1 MLKKRLGW
9 LLLALVTLFNLR
21 LFLGRWAEE
30 PRSSFGLLVSDP
42 DLASLTLGF
51 GACVVAVA
59 LLETLRSRSFVALI
73 LLPIGS
79 AAVAACMPALGVSK
93 NIQPIIPSFAAAGAL
108 AALCCVQL
116 REGSVH
122 GDGKAQNVWASF
134 VVMTLATLN
143 AFLLMAPWTAHVPS
157 YVQDVLEDVPL
168 SSFYFGSVHSD
179 VSPVSVWLRWLI
191 NSLFSSPSINATA
204 ISSMVYAS
212 LGISMAGVA
221 LEMAFGRLWG
231 WGLLVL
237 AWTDRWLFAGAVS
250 SAIVGQ
256 PILSTGG
263 VLLLCTWTVWRKPGL
278 LSWREVGV
286 LSAVNSFGLLYNLYG
301 YSAARMTWLAGSGLA
316 ALILVGR
323 RAVRFNWDGLCKV
336 SAALLPS
343 AVILGLILVA
353 VFDTDIE
360 RFKAQII
367 ISPEPIRQIKDVNSY
382 RVPVTPVHDPD
393 IPIWWGTGLPTNGE
407 GVVLYWKRTPQELY
421 DKVKWFMHQLS
432 LEPPIP
438 FVLVLLG
445 GLGMALSLASP
456 TPQRRSFAA
465 VLILLTLVSFS
476 TFLLAQDHSAY
487 RRGLATN
494 LLLLCGVVAV
504 FAVKCRQRY
513 GKALALSLCGALA
526 VLKAP
531 TELNA
536 LFNDSFLVPVCASCR
551 PTFDVRDL
559 VNDPSFASLAARSL
573 RFEMRSGNPESNYLL
588 CAKNTI
594 ESNEFREL
602 APNSAVLPMK
612 LGELRGSFSNLDSG
626 DILVVSCFTG
636 SSNDPEVA
644 GICAGDTSLGRYVA
658 TIPSD
663 PKDRGYVWWS
673 FIEKP

>member
-9 LLLALVTLFNLR
+9 LLLALATFFNLQ

-42 DLASLTLGF
+42 ELASLALGF

-59 LLETLRSRSFVALI
+59 LLETFRARRRVALI
-73 LLPIGS
+73 LLPMGC
-79 AAVAACMPALGVSK
+79 AAVAAGVAALGVSK
-93 NIQPIIPSFAAAGAL
+93 NIQLLTPSFAAAGAL

-116 REGSVH
+116 RETSNPVE
-122 GDGKAQNVWASF
+122 GDDQNHLASF
-134 VVMTLATLN
+134 VAMTLTTFN
-143 AFLLMAPWTAHVPS
+143 AFLLMAPWTTHVPS
-157 YVQDVLEDVPL
+157 YVQDVLDDVPL

-179 VSPVSVWLRWLI
+179 VSPVSVWLRGVV
-191 NSLFSSPSINATA
+191 NSLFTSPSINATA
-204 ISSMVYAS
+204 LSSMVYAS
-212 LGISMAGVA
+212 LGISMAAVA
-221 LEMAFGRLWG
+221 LEMVFGRMWG

-263 VLLLCTWTVWRKPGL
+263 VLLLCTWAVWRKPGI

-286 LSAVNSFGLLYNLYG
+286 LSAVNSAGLLYNLYG
-301 YSAARMTWLAGSGLA
+301 YSAARMTWLVGSGTA
-316 ALILVGR
+316 ALILVVR
-323 RAVRFNWDGLCKV
+323 RAVRFNREGLCKV
-336 SAALLPS
+336 AAALLPS

-353 VFDTDIE
+353 VFDMNME
-360 RFKAQII
+360 RFKAQIV
-367 ISPEPIRQIKDVNSY
+367 ISPEPIRQIKDANSY

-393 IPIWWGTGLPTNGE
+393 IPIWWGTGLPTDGE

-421 DKVKWFMHQLS
+421 DKVKWFMNQLS
-432 LEPPIP
+432 MEPPIP

-445 GLGMALSLASP
+445 GLGMVLSLASP
-456 TPQRRSFAA
+456 LPLRRWFAA
-465 VLILLTLVSFS
+465 LLIVLTLVSFS

-494 LLLLCGVVAV
+494 LLLLCGVVSV

-526 VLKAP
+526 VFKAP

-559 VNDPSFASLAARSL
+559 VNDPSFAPLAARSL
-573 RFEMRSGNPESNYLL
+573 HFEMRSGNPESNYLL

-594 ESNEFREL
+594 ESNEFRKR
-602 APNSAVLPMK
+602 APQSALLPMK
-612 LGELRGSFSNLDSG
+612 MGELAGSFGTLTSG
-626 DILVVSCFTG
+626 EVLVVSCFQA
-636 SSNDPEVA
+636 SSNEPEVA
-644 GICAGDTSLGRYVA
+644 GLCTGDPPFGRRIA